1 MLTSSSAEMSSS
13 DTYVLCACARAS
25 LLAYTCLFRCVCVCV
40 CVFVYVRTLAL
51 NRTASQLKILG
62 RAIAAGAL
70 ATACYRRGGPRYRV
84 LHKHNSTLCLRMNLV
99 EKRSNITDQ
108 ALENHLTHAALDV
121 TPPHGCVV
129 L

>member
-1 MLTSSSAEMSSS
+1 MTAG
-13 DTYVLCACARAS
+13 S
-25 LLAYTCLFRCVCVCV
+25 LLTYLRVDVGLHADLFFCRNVQQRHLRVVCVRARLTACVYVFVQVCVCVCVCV

-84 LHKHNSTLCLRMNLV
+84 LHKT
-99 EKRSNITDQ
+99 I
-108 ALENHLTHAALDV
+108 
-121 TPPHGCVV
+121 PHCV
-129 L
+129 

>member
-40 CVFVYVRTLAL
+40 FVYVRTLAL

-70 ATACYRRGGPRYRV
+70 ATA
-84 LHKHNSTLCLRMNLV
+84 
-99 EKRSNITDQ
+99 
-108 ALENHLTHAALDV
+108 
-121 TPPHGCVV
+121 
-129 L
+129 